1 MATSV
6 NKGILQYW
14 PQILSMLTIVAAGG
28 VFYNRVESAFQSIN
42 EIKDRQD
49 RQFELYQKVETR
61 LNDVDKR
68 SEYYRGLRDGKNATI
83 KNE

>member
-1 MATSV
+1 MNSQN

-14 PQILSMLTIVAAGG
+14 PQILSMITIVAAGG
-28 VFYNRVESAFQSIN
+28 VFYNKVESAFQSIQ

-49 RQFELYQKVETR
+49 RQFDLYQKVEIR

-68 SEYYRGLRDGKNATI
+68 SEYYRGLREGRENKKTEN
-83 KNE
+83 